1 MLKRER
7 ARWFLREWRKH
18 RHLTQDQLASRL
30 ETSKS
35 WISELETGKR
45 RWNQDV
51 LELLADALNCEPADL
66 IMRDPTAPN
75 AIWSIWERIPPA
87 RRELAI
93 KSLEVFA
100 EPEKKTGTHGS

>member
-7 ARWFLREWRKH
+7 SRWFLREWRKH
-18 RHLTQDQLASRL
+18 RHLTQDQLAARL

-35 WISELETGKR
+35 WISELENGKR

-51 LELLADALNCEPADL
+51 LELLADALNCDPADL
-66 IMRDPTAPN
+66 IMRDPTAPDP
-75 AIWSIWERIPPA
+75 IWSIWDRIPLA
-87 RRELAI
+87 RRDLAM

-100 EPEKKTGTHGS
+100 DPAKKTGTHGS